1 MEVIQ
6 GTRLDSNGELHF
18 LFMPRRAIMLNFNS
32 VIVIVIVVFYLAH
45 CEITFFIL
53 LHDKFL
59 QFDWLRTV
67 VFQLNLK
74 YLHVKI
80 TSFLREVV

>member
-1 MEVIQ
+1 MY
-6 GTRLDSNGELHF
+6 F
-18 LFMPRRAIMLNFNS
+18 LVMPRQAVMLSFNL

-45 CEITFFIL
+45 CEITFFIR
-53 LHDKFL
+53 LHEKFL
-59 QFDWLRTV
+59 QFDWLRAV

-80 TSFLREVV
+80 TKPLRVVV